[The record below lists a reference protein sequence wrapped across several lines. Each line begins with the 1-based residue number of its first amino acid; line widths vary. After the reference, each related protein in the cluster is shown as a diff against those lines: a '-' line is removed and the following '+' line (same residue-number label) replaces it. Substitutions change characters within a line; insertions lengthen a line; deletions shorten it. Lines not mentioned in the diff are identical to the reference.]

1 MKTYETE
8 KHFLRRNINTIFLM
22 MGNECN
28 LNCRYCL
35 QHPLVH
41 HPISHEINPEIY
53 DFIEQVCKE
62 NIEIPVDV
70 RFWGGEPLVF
80 YPIIKEVVK
89 ELESRD
95 LPVKF
100 SLMTNGK
107 LLTEEIVDYVIDHD
121 INISFSWD
129 GPNVLDTRGYDV
141 VKEKKDLLF
150 KLPNLYISA
159 VMSSKAYPKEI
170 LDAFTELDNKYYSLK
185 GHHIGINIDDI
196 FNTGDLPEDLLDID
210 YDRVSKEITEMA
222 YHWLDIVSKDI
233 PLDESDQYIKD
244 IYINNLYNYARK
256 FYSDKKGCHNGEW
269 RDPWCCCGNGYT
281 TLDMGIDGKLY
292 PCHNTSHSIG
302 DINTS
307 YFDYLR
313 KLILEDNFNQ
323 IRADCKDC
331 EVLAYCHGGCKLVSK
346 ENRDKT
352 YCNLKK
358 AVFIPILNLLINLGE
373 TLNNLKYDN

>member
-1 MKTYETE
+1 
-8 KHFLRRNINTIFLM
+8 M

-41 HPISHEINPEIY
+41 HPISHDINPEIY

-80 YPIIKEVVK
+80 YPIIKEVIK

-107 LLTEEIVDYVIDHD
+107 LLTEEIVDYVIEHN

-129 GPNVLDTRGYDV
+129 GPNVLNTRGYDV

-170 LDAFTELDNKYYSLK
+170 LDAFTELDNEYYALK
-185 GHHIGINIDDI
+185 GRHVGINIDDI

-210 YDRVSKEITEMA
+210 YERVSKEITEMA
-222 YHWLDIVSKDI
+222 YHWLDIVS
-233 PLDESDQYIKD
+233 
-244 IYINNLYNYARK
+244 
-256 FYSDKKGCHNGEW
+256 
-269 RDPWCCCGNGYT
+269 
-281 TLDMGIDGKLY
+281 
-292 PCHNTSHSIG
+292 
-302 DINTS
+302 
-307 YFDYLR
+307 
-313 KLILEDNFNQ
+313 
-323 IRADCKDC
+323 
-331 EVLAYCHGGCKLVSK
+331 
-346 ENRDKT
+346 
-352 YCNLKK
+352 
-358 AVFIPILNLLINLGE
+358 
-373 TLNNLKYDN
+373 